1 MSDVV
6 KATGDVLEIPTW
18 VSSRW
23 PDGSR
28 SLVCLEE
35 LAAVFRTNQEASAA
49 IADVPDVLRGAV
61 RFSVESTA
69 E

>member
-1 MSDVV
+1 MSYVV
-6 KATGDVLEIPTW
+6 KATGGVLEIATW

-35 LAAVFRTNQEASAA
+35 LAAVFCTSHEASAA
-49 IADVPDVLRGAV
+49 IADLPEGYGDVT
-61 RFSVESTA
+61 RFSVEPKA
-69 E
+69 R

>member
-1 MSDVV
+1 MSYVV
-6 KATGDVLEIPTW
+6 KATEGGLEIPIR

-23 PDGSR
+23 PDGAR

-49 IADVPDVLRGAV
+49 IADVRDAFRGGV
-61 RFSVESTA
+61 RFSVEPIA

>member
-1 MSDVV
+1 MSYVV
-6 KATGDVLEIPTW
+6 KATGGILEIPTW

-35 LAAVFRTNQEASAA
+35 LAAVFRTSQEASAA
-49 IADVPDVLRGAV
+49 IADVPHVLRGAIH
-61 RFSVESTA
+61 FSVEPTA

>member
-1 MSDVV
+1 MTYVV
-6 KATGDVLEIPTW
+6 KVTGGVLEIPVW

-23 PDGSR
+23 PDGAR

-35 LAAVFRTNQEASAA
+35 LAAVFSTNQEASAA
-49 IADVPDVLRGAV
+49 IADVPDALRGAV
-61 RFSVESTA
+61 RFSVEPTA